1 MADKTPE
8 QVAAD
13 VAEVA
18 KKLQELKT
26 LQNELSNE
34 QKAMFSM
41 YAMVLQQ
48 MKAASDQQ
56 TTFLQQKQ
64 RELQLQQQSGVADN
78 EKIKKIQQEIQT
90 NQEMAD
96 AYVANQARI
105 DTALQ
110 GTREKSLSF
119 QEEQRG
125 SLDQTAATREQLRQQ
140 EEQTLNN
147 LVDLGGRTVAG
158 MAGGTAEIFS
168 GLIDNPDIA
177 FMTATFPGLMTNM
190 GTDMKTMITEADAA
204 RHEFAKNTGVAF
216 GETAESMKNLI
227 AMGADPML
235 FHRMADPAQIEVLNN
250 LGGAIEGVGNR
261 ASHSVGALMSIHENV
276 NEFRPSFMRANSGLA
291 VFAGNLVT
299 SLTKINVQTDTSTKT
314 IDKMNRAIGLS
325 PERSVKAIKSLVS
338 VSDSLEISANR
349 AFTNFNLTMPTLSQ
363 YGEEA
368 IGVYSRLEA
377 QSLSTGIG
385 VDRLTN
391 YAKGLDTFKGAA
403 EAAQKFNAVMGDTYL
418 SVSDLADADHDEKIL
433 MIQDAMERSGVSFE
447 TADRKM
453 QQVIASALG
462 LNDAEE
468 ARRMLMSG
476 TSDDYEIR
484 AAKIDTGVK
493 SQEDMKLQL
502 EGTMGSIET
511 LTKNF
516 SSLEGGMSQWVDR
529 TKGFAVKGADIM
541 LGAMTEVLSVTQDME
556 SAAIATVTAFDVFAQ
571 GGERFITAVKGGNL
585 SEALAALAGPA
596 LLGGAGVFAEDVA
609 REVGVTPIPKEP
621 GAPGARP
628 IETTQ
633 EQLQEGATG
642 NNELLLRI
650 AEGLESRQIV
660 EADVTTNLVLDGETI
675 QKITQKTSSGASDR
689 VKDDMRRKAQG
700 LPTVRP

>member
-1 MADKTPE
+1 M
-8 QVAAD
+8 
-13 VAEVA
+13 
-18 KKLQELKT
+18 
-26 LQNELSNE
+26 
-34 QKAMFSM
+34 
-41 YAMVLQQ
+41 
-48 MKAASDQQ
+48 
-56 TTFLQQKQ
+56 
-64 RELQLQQQSGVADN
+64 
-78 EKIKKIQQEIQT
+78 
-90 NQEMAD
+90 
-96 AYVANQARI
+96 
-105 DTALQ
+105 
-110 GTREKSLSF
+110 
-119 QEEQRG
+119 
-125 SLDQTAATREQLRQQ
+125 
-140 EEQTLNN
+140 
-147 LVDLGGRTVAG
+147 
-158 MAGGTAEIFS
+158 
-168 GLIDNPDIA
+168 
-177 FMTATFPGLMTNM
+177 
-190 GTDMKTMITEADAA
+190 
-204 RHEFAKNTGVAF
+204 
-216 GETAESMKNLI
+216 
-227 AMGADPML
+227 
-235 FHRMADPAQIEVLNN
+235 
-250 LGGAIEGVGNR
+250 
-261 ASHSVGALMSIHENV
+261 
-276 NEFRPSFMRANSGLA
+276 
-291 VFAGNLVT
+291 
-299 SLTKINVQTDTSTKT
+299 
-314 IDKMNRAIGLS
+314 S